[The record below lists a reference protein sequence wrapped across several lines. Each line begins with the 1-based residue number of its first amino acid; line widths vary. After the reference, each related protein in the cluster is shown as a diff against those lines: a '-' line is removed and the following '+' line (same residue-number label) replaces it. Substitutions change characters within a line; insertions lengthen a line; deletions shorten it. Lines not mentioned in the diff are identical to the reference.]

1 MSEIAPRVRPAVL
14 SDLIPG
20 ARVRDAALVAGGA
33 ALTGLAAQLAFP
45 VPGSPVPVTGQTFAV
60 VLVGAALGFNRA
72 ALSMLLYVLAGIAG
86 VPWFTGGASG
96 PGGAT
101 FGYLIGFIVAA
112 ALVGR
117 LAERGGD
124 RTPARTA
131 GTMLFGNLV
140 IYAFGVPVLM
150 TVTGMGL
157 GAALAAG
164 VVPFLVGDALKIAVA
179 AGLLPAAWRLTRRS
193 GR

>member
-1 MSEIAPRVRPAVL
+1 MSEIARGVRPAVL

-179 AGLLPAAWRLTRRS
+179 AGLLPATWRLTRRS

>member
-1 MSEIAPRVRPAVL
+1 MSEIAPGVRPAVL

-20 ARVRDAALVAGGA
+20 ARVRDAALVLGGA
-33 ALTGLAAQLAFP
+33 ALTGLAAQVAVP
-45 VPGSPVPVTGQTFAV
+45 IPGSPVPVTGQTLAV

-72 ALSMLLYVLAGIAG
+72 ALSMLVYVLAGIAG
-86 VPWFTGGASG
+86 VPWFAGGAHG

-101 FGYLIGFIVAA
+101 FGYLIGFMVAA

-131 GTMLFGNLV
+131 GTMVVGNLV

-150 TVTGMGL
+150 AVTGMGV